1 MRRAPILAVPL
12 AALAA
17 ACAPPPPAPAAAE
30 PAVSSAAPETTGRY
44 RLSGERALRPVQM
57 SDDGLRTYIVWGPE
71 QALPAVFAVTATGA
85 EEIADGHMRDGVFT
99 IDRVH
104 SRLIFRIDKK
114 AARAERIAN

>member
-1 MRRAPILAVPL
+1 MRAALILSLGLVPL
-12 AALAA
+12 TA
-17 ACAPPPPAPAAAE
+17 ACAPPLPAPAATDQ
-30 PAVSSAAPETTGRY
+30 AVGSAAPETTGRY
-44 RLSGERALRPVQM
+44 RLSGERVLRPVQM

-71 QALPAVFAVTATGA
+71 QALPAVFAITATGA

-104 SRLIFRIDKK
+104 PRLIFRIDKK

>member
-1 MRRAPILAVPL
+1 MRPAVFLALALVP
-12 AALAA
+12 LAA
-17 ACAPPPPAPAAAE
+17 ACAPQPPAPAAADA
-30 PAVSSAAPETTGRY
+30 AVGAAATETTGRY

-57 SDDGLRTYIVWGPE
+57 SDDGVRTYIVWGPE
-71 QALPAVFAVTATGA
+71 QALPAVFAITSTGA

-104 SRLIFRIDKK
+104 PRLIFRIDKK